1 MKQEKAIDSQRW
13 KVLFIIWFALFS
25 GAYAQ
30 YQVPPL
36 VNEII
41 HSLNLTNVQFS
52 SIVTAPMIPAV
63 LFSIIAGTIS
73 DRIGVKPI
81 ITIGLIIGSI
91 GTTFRF
97 LAIGYWQIFVLMA
110 LSGFGVAFINANISK
125 ILGDWFPAEKISKT
139 MGICLTGSTIGMT
152 LGMGTTALF
161 PSINSAYVVSSILS
175 IVSTL
180 LWVILMKSRPK
191 NTLVKESGSVLDNIR
206 ILTKSR
212 SLWIGGFGLMLVM
225 GCTMAITGF
234 LPRALSE
241 IRGIDPVTA
250 GLLSSMVMLG
260 TLFSSI
266 LSPIIS
272 QRIGSFRLYLIVVG
286 VLSSFGVYYAWQTD
300 VTVIWMAMI
309 LMGFFLGS
317 SIPIFMSFP
326 MLLKEIGIG
335 LAGSAGGLLATMQL
349 LGAIIIPTYIITP
362 LAGENYNRIFG
373 LASFC
378 MIMMSFLMFFL
389 PELRKK
395 SIISKEK

>member
-139 MGICLTGSTIGMT
+139 MGICLTGSTLGMT
-152 LGMGTTALF
+152 LGMGTAALF

-272 QRIGSFRLYLIVVG
+272 QRIGSIRLYLIVVG

-300 VTVIWMAMI
+300 VPVLWMAMI

>member
-1 MKQEKAIDSQRW
+1 
-13 KVLFIIWFALFS
+13 
-25 GAYAQ
+25 
-30 YQVPPL
+30 
-36 VNEII
+36 
-41 HSLNLTNVQFS
+41 
-52 SIVTAPMIPAV
+52 
-63 LFSIIAGTIS
+63 
-73 DRIGVKPI
+73 
-81 ITIGLIIGSI
+81 
-91 GTTFRF
+91 
-97 LAIGYWQIFVLMA
+97 
-110 LSGFGVAFINANISK
+110 
-125 ILGDWFPAEKISKT
+125 
-139 MGICLTGSTIGMT
+139 
-152 LGMGTTALF
+152 MGTTALF

>member
-139 MGICLTGSTIGMT
+139 MGICLTGSTLGMT
-152 LGMGTTALF
+152 LGMGTAALF

-272 QRIGSFRLYLIVVG
+272 QRIGSIRLYLIVVG

>member
-13 KVLFIIWFALFS
+13 KVLIIIWLALFS

-91 GTTFRF
+91 GTTLRF
-97 LAIGYWQIFVLMA
+97 LAIRYWQVFVLMV

-139 MGICLTGSTIGMT
+139 MGICLTASTLGMT

-161 PSINSAYVVSSILS
+161 PTINSAYVVSSTLS
-175 IVSTL
+175 IVSTF
-180 LWVILMKSRPK
+180 LWMILMKSRPK
-191 NTLVKESGSVLDNIR
+191 NTLVKESRSVLDNIR

-300 VTVIWMAMI
+300 VTVIWMTMI

>member
-81 ITIGLIIGSI
+81 ITIRLIIGSI

-139 MGICLTGSTIGMT
+139 MGICLT
-152 LGMGTTALF
+152 
-161 PSINSAYVVSSILS
+161 
-175 IVSTL
+175 
-180 LWVILMKSRPK
+180 
-191 NTLVKESGSVLDNIR
+191 
-206 ILTKSR
+206 
-212 SLWIGGFGLMLVM
+212 
-225 GCTMAITGF
+225 
-234 LPRALSE
+234 
-241 IRGIDPVTA
+241 
-250 GLLSSMVMLG
+250 
-260 TLFSSI
+260 
-266 LSPIIS
+266 
-272 QRIGSFRLYLIVVG
+272 
-286 VLSSFGVYYAWQTD
+286 
-300 VTVIWMAMI
+300 
-309 LMGFFLGS
+309 
-317 SIPIFMSFP
+317 
-326 MLLKEIGIG
+326 
-335 LAGSAGGLLATMQL
+335 
-349 LGAIIIPTYIITP
+349 
-362 LAGENYNRIFG
+362 
-373 LASFC
+373 
-378 MIMMSFLMFFL
+378 
-389 PELRKK
+389 
-395 SIISKEK
+395 

>member
-110 LSGFGVAFINANISK
+110 LSGFGVTFINANISK

-139 MGICLTGSTIGMT
+139 MGICLTGSTLGMT
-152 LGMGTTALF
+152 LGMGTAALF

-272 QRIGSFRLYLIVVG
+272 QRIGSIRLYLIVVG

>member
-110 LSGFGVAFINANISK
+110 LSGFGVTFINANISK

-139 MGICLTGSTIGMT
+139 MGICLTGSTLGMT

-212 SLWIGGFGLMLVM
+212 SLWIGEFGLMLVM

-241 IRGIDPVTA
+241 IRWIDPVTA

-272 QRIGSFRLYLIVVG
+272 QRIGSIRLYLIVVG

>member
-36 VNEII
+36 VNKII

-91 GTTFRF
+91 GTTLRF

-110 LSGFGVAFINANISK
+110 LSGFGVTFINANISK

-139 MGICLTGSTIGMT
+139 MGICLTGSTLGMT

-272 QRIGSFRLYLIVVG
+272 QRIGSIRLYLIVVG

>member
-110 LSGFGVAFINANISK
+110 LSGFGVTFINANISK

-139 MGICLTGSTIGMT
+139 MGICLTGSTLGMT